1 MRVYFASSELALSCN
16 DDAERLRTFGPQ
28 LAPILLRR
36 LCEIASAGHLAALR
50 LMPAARLRDDPGDER
65 GGLLITLRRGADL
78 RVRPGEDPAPTL
90 LDGRLDES
98 RVKELLVTEVAV
110 A

>member
-1 MRVYFASSELALSCN
+1 MRVYFASFELARSCN
-16 DDAERLRTFGPQ
+16 DDAERLRAFGPQ
-28 LAPILLRR
+28 LAPVLLRR
-36 LCEIASAGHLAALR
+36 LCEIASVGHLAALR
-50 LMPAARLRDDPGDER
+50 LMPAARLRDDPGADGR
-65 GGLLITLRRGADL
+65 GLLITLGRGADL

-98 RVKELLVTEVAV
+98 RVEELLIAEVAV